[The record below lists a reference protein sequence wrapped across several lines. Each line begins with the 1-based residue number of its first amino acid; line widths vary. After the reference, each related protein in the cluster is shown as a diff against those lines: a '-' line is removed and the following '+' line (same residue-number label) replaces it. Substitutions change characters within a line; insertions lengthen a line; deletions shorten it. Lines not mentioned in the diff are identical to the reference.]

1 MVMTDA
7 HKRYREKTK
16 TEHKLYMNEYRK
28 KNYEIRKQKYIESG
42 QKESQRIKYIL
53 ESEMKRFRNI
63 LI

>member
-1 MVMTDA
+1 MTMTDA

-16 TEHKLYMNEYRK
+16 LEHKLYMNEYRK